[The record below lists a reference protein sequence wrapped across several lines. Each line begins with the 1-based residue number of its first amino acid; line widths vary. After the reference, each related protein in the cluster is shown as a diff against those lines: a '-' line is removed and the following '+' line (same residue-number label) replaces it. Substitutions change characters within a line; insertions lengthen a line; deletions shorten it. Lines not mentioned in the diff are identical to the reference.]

1 MALAGAGIFWRKFVY
16 RRIPPLQLSLHI
28 CAATSILVWTC
39 WDVLFIKKPSEI
51 GAIQGMITGLG
62 WAALVMGITSG
73 TIP

>member
-1 MALAGAGIFWRKFVY
+1 MALAGAGIFGGKFVY

-51 GAIQGMITGLG
+51 GAIQGMITGLVCETP
-62 WAALVMGITSG
+62 AAGEDPSD
-73 TIP
+73 